1 MSWLFGK
8 KKEAKKEQPKPQDAI
23 KNINEQIENIDA
35 REKLLEKKMHTLT
48 QEALKLNK
56 EKNKRGAV
64 LALKKK
70 KMIEGEYNK
79 ISGMKLMLEQQKV
92 QIEATIND
100 VEIFTALKEGNDA
113 IRNIGRQVNI
123 ENFEDL
129 REDLQE
135 QHENAEEIGK
145 FFGEFA
151 KEGEDELLEELEE
164 LESLNVEEQLQG
176 ADVPL
181 DSIGSGVRSA
191 VPGSKQP
198 AAAVEDDSKLLE
210 DLMG

>member
-8 KKEAKKEQPKPQDAI
+8 KKEVKKEQPNPQDAI
-23 KNINEQIENIDA
+23 KNINDQIENIDA
-35 REKLLEKKMHTLT
+35 REKLLEKKMQTLT

-56 EKNKRGAV
+56 EKNKRAAV

-100 VEIFTALKEGNDA
+100 VDIFTALKKGNDA
-113 IRNIGRQVNI
+113 IKEIGKQVNI
-123 ENFEDL
+123 EKFEDL
-129 REDLQE
+129 KDDLQE
-135 QHENAEEIGK
+135 QNDTAEEIAN

-151 KEGEDELLEELEE
+151 KEGEEDLLEELEQ
-164 LESLNVEEQLQG
+164 LESQNIEEQLQG
-176 ADVPL
+176 AGVPL
-181 DSIGSGVRSA
+181 DSIGSGVSSA
-191 VPGSKQP
+191 VSAPKQSV
-198 AAAVEDDSKLLE
+198 AIDDDSKLLQ
-210 DLMG
+210 DLMA